1 MTYMELSGGM
11 KKKKVR
17 IFTRKFEKLLLTH
30 LRKYLQSGYKRVI
43 IVKKTKYKDLQVKN
57 ITLASHVGGRGS
69 SYIAYKTDPWDVIRS
84 EGQRFWEDAYDSM
97 VHAYEL
103 FCQNVRHTDPEM
115 SDNVDEHLSRMWENL
130 EEDDK
135 TSNTGY
141 AYFCWCNRDTTN
153 PETNLSQ
160 MWKALSKA
168 ERKKWATS
176 AELL

>member
-1 MTYMELSGGM
+1 MSLDL
-11 KKKKVR
+11 KVR
-17 IFTRKFEKLLLTH
+17 DC
-30 LRKYLQSGYKRVI
+30 G
-43 IVKKTKYKDLQVKN
+43 
-57 ITLASHVGGRGS
+57 
-69 SYIAYKTDPWDVIRS
+69 
-84 EGQRFWEDAYDSM
+84 EDAYDSM

-103 FCQNVRHTDPEM
+103 FCQNIRRTDPEM
-115 SDNVDEHLSRMWENL
+115 SDDVDEHLSRMWESL

-141 AYFCWCNRDTTN
+141 AYFCGCNRDPTK
-153 PETNLSQ
+153 PEMNLSQ

>member
-1 MTYMELSGGM
+1 
-11 KKKKVR
+11 
-17 IFTRKFEKLLLTH
+17 
-30 LRKYLQSGYKRVI
+30 
-43 IVKKTKYKDLQVKN
+43 
-57 ITLASHVGGRGS
+57 
-69 SYIAYKTDPWDVIRS
+69 
-84 EGQRFWEDAYDSM
+84 
-97 VHAYEL
+97 
-103 FCQNVRHTDPEM
+103 
-115 SDNVDEHLSRMWENL
+115 MWESL

-141 AYFCWCNRDTTN
+141 AYFCGCNRDTTN